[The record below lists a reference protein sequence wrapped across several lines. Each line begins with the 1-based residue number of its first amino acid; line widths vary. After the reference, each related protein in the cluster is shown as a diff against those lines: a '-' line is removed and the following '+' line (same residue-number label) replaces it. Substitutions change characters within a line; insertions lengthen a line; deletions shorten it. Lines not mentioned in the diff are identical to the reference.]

1 MATYYVSA
9 TTGNDANAINQIVIG
24 YHETGPADNMAVI
37 GNDAITRVYMAD
49 DTGATVY
56 AGSATIQ
63 TSDERIKEKIKGI
76 DLGLDFINKLN
87 PVQYE
92 KRQPID
98 YDDSLKENLRW
109 YKENE
114 SPRVLDDSE
123 KSKQRVGF
131 IAQDVGEVLEE
142 LGYDSNNDMVDVD
155 EVTTQQHIAYSKL
168 VAPMVKAIQELTKK
182 VEELEDKL
190 K

>member
-1 MATYYVSA
+1 
-9 TTGNDANAINQIVIG
+9 
-24 YHETGPADNMAVI
+24 
-37 GNDAITRVYMAD
+37 MAD

-114 SPRVLDDSE
+114 PPRVLDDIE
-123 KSKQRVGF
+123 KNKQRVGF
-131 IAQDVGEVLEE
+131 LAQDVGDVLEE
-142 LGYDSNNDMVDVD
+142 LGFDSNNDMVDID
-155 EVTTQQHIAYSKL
+155 EVTTQQHVAYSKL
-168 VAPMVKAIQELTKK
+168 VAPMVRAIQELSSK
-182 VEELEDKL
+182 VESQQKEIEELKN